1 MIELLPWSDDDLWV
15 AERLLSD
22 PVMMKHLGGP
32 QSDEQILD
40 AHTRFL
46 NTGVSGKG
54 AMFKVVLGP
63 ASDVVGN
70 IGYWDK
76 TWRDEL
82 VYETGW
88 MIFPAYQRRGL
99 ASEALAMLVA
109 RLRGEHVRRFLHA
122 YPSVANEPS
131 NAICRKQGFAN
142 VGECELEY
150 PVGHEMR
157 CNDWRLD
164 LSIAP
169 DHPPPPSH

>member
-15 AERLLSD
+15 AERLLTD
-22 PVMMKHLGGP
+22 PVMMEHLGGP
-32 QSDEQILD
+32 QSHEQILD
-40 AHTRFL
+40 AHRRYL
-46 NTGVSGKG
+46 DTGVSGKG
-54 AMFKVVLGP
+54 AMFKIVLGP
-63 ASDVVGN
+63 VPDVVGS

-88 MIFPAYQRRGL
+88 MIFPAYQGRGL

-109 RLRGEHVRRFLHA
+109 RLRAEHGRQFLHA
-122 YPSVANEPS
+122 YPSVANGPS

-142 VGECELEY
+142 LGECEFEY
-150 PVGHEMR
+150 PVGNALR

-164 LSIAP
+164 LLLAP
-169 DHPPPPSH
+169 TFGQA

>member
-15 AERLLSD
+15 AEQLLSD

-32 QSDEQILD
+32 QSHEQILD
-40 AHTRFL
+40 AHKRFL
-46 NTGVSGKG
+46 DTGASGKG

-63 ASDVVGN
+63 APDVVGN

-88 MIFPAYQRRGL
+88 MIFPAYQGRGL
-99 ASEALAMLVA
+99 ASEALTMLLA
-109 RLRGEHVRRFLHA
+109 RLPGEHGRRYLHA
-122 YPSVANEPS
+122 YPSVENGPS
-131 NAICRKQGFAN
+131 NAICRKHGFVN
-142 VGECELEY
+142 LGEYEFEY
-150 PVGHEMR
+150 PVGHALR

-164 LSIAP
+164 LLLAP
-169 DHPPPPSH
+169 AFG